1 MRTIKLILGIGCF
14 GAALLPGGFALL
26 AFYAWVGEK
35 TVPTFFWWASLLA
48 IMAICLVRAG
58 WFLITRRDFPMS
70 WEPKV
75 LIGLLFFGFS
85 LFVAA
90 IVVINSTG
98 RSISPANRCL
108 NNLRQID
115 AAANEFG
122 LEKNLKTGDKINFP
136 DDLTPYIKLTKDG
149 KISPCPQD
157 GIYFIK
163 KVGDV
168 PTCSL
173 SNTVTP
179 AHILP

>member
-1 MRTIKLILGIGCF
+1 MRTLKLIFGIGCF
-14 GAALLPGGFALL
+14 VAALLPGGLALFIFSYFGVPGNIVDFCFTSFL
-26 AFYAWVGEK
+26 AV
-35 TVPTFFWWASLLA
+35 LA
-48 IMAICLVRAG
+48 ISLVWTG
-58 WFLITRRDFPMS
+58 WFLIARRGLPMS
-70 WEPKV
+70 RKAKV

-90 IVVINSTG
+90 IVVIYSTG

-136 DDLTPYIKLTKDG
+136 DDLTPYIKLNKEG
-149 KISPCPQD
+149 KIPSCPQG
-157 GIYFIK
+157 GIYSIK

-173 SNTVTP
+173 GTTVTP
-179 AHILP
+179 AHVLP